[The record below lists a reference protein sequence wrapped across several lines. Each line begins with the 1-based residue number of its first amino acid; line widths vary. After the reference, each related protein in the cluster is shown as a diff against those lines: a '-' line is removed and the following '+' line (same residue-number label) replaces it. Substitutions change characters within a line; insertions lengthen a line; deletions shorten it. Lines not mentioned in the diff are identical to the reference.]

1 MMLKPVDANDSCHWH
16 AQAYLQEYSSSAK
29 LYICICIWIM
39 LGGVY
44 IYIYVSTLS
53 LQGPSACL
61 VCLRVLTSGVTLQ
74 RNFYEVGL
82 LQV

>member
-1 MMLKPVDANDSCHWH
+1 METGKGFSCKSAAEMMLKPVDANDSCHWH

-29 LYICICIWIM
+29 LYIYIHIYICIYIYM
-39 LGGVY
+39 DHAGCIY

-61 VCLRVLTSGVTLQ
+61 VA
-74 RNFYEVGL
+74 
-82 LQV
+82 